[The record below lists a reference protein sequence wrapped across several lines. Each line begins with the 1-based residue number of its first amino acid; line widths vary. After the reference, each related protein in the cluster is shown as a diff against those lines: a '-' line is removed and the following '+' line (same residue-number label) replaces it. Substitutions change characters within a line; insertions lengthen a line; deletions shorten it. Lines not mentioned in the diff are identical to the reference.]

1 MIFLKPFSCWYLRL
15 DILYLPLYAQL
26 FLQLRYPMLLP
37 IVSSLHLLLVR
48 YLMLLHHV
56 YSLTEIP
63 HLPLQRLDLRL
74 KMILLRSWPHR
85 DCLRSHRY
93 NPLASL
99 LAVFR

>member
-1 MIFLKPFSCWYLRL
+1 
-15 DILYLPLYAQL
+15 
-26 FLQLRYPMLLP
+26 MLLP
-37 IVSSLHLLLVR
+37 IVSSLLLLLVR

-74 KMILLRSWPHR
+74 KMVLLRSWPH
-85 DCLRSHRY
+85 CLRSHRY

-99 LAVFR
+99 LAVFH